1 MDSDSIVIRCPKC
14 GTKNR
19 VPATKLD
26 LNPVCGKC
34 RGPLSEALQ
43 SSRRPLAVTDRS
55 FEADVLGS
63 SLPVLLDCWAPWC
76 GPCRQP
82 TQESETS
89 RPLLVDCWAPWC
101 GPCRTIAPILE
112 ALAQEYAGKIKIAKL
127 NVDENPMTSSRF
139 GIRSIPTLLL
149 FRSGQVVDQ
158 MVGALPKAEMEA
170 RIRPF
175 LP

>member
-19 VPATKLD
+19 VPASKLD

-63 SLPVLLDCWAPWC
+63 SLPVLL
-76 GPCRQP
+76 
-82 TQESETS
+82 
-89 RPLLVDCWAPWC
+89 DCWAPWC